1 VLFRSLDL
9 IDKLKQIDSDRMY
22 LSSSSNDCLE
32 TSGHQL
38 SDVANHDDAH
48 HDQHQSSSQAT
59 NSLTSSSSSSC
70 SLFEGTTNPS
80 SSQSNAEHLSD
91 VNKEEGNTI
100 DEEIN
105 KTPDAAP
112 TKFQSFFKLNETNR
126 FASDIESALHNLQS
140 GYSASPASSTAG
152 LKKPITFAS
161 IAAAAHSGTPTAL
174 PLNTQHV
181 SPGFQAKFGSPSN
194 SKIESIL
201 NEFKQNIYLLQL
213 ALNQA
218 SKNFEDY
225 AKLQQMSPTQL
236 AANPSIMSSHNH
248 QLQVIQAFNSNVH
261 SIYKQMNASLA
272 NTSKQLNFHLSS
284 AASTIN
290 SDLKNLEADLEI
302 A

>member
-1 VLFRSLDL
+1 MNIFKEKKVKSKQTKQLTNDPSKCPNGNELDL
-9 IDKLKQIDSDRMY
+9 IDKLKQIDSERMY

-38 SDVANHDDAH
+38 SDAANHEDAH

-91 VNKEEGNTI
+91 VNKEEGNII
-100 DEEIN
+100 DETLN
-105 KTPDAAP
+105 KTPDVAP
-112 TKFQSFFKLNETNR
+112 AKFQSFFKLNETNR
-126 FASDIESALHNLQS
+126 FASDIESALHNLHS
-140 GYSASPASSTAG
+140 GYSASPAG

-161 IAAAAHSGTPTAL
+161 IAAAAAHSGTPTAL
-174 PLNTQHV
+174 TLNTNV

-213 ALNQA
+213 ALNQVILF
-218 SKNFEDY
+218 KWHNF
-225 AKLQQMSPTQL
+225 
-236 AANPSIMSSHNH
+236 
-248 QLQVIQAFNSNVH
+248 F
-261 SIYKQMNASLA
+261 
-272 NTSKQLNFHLSS
+272 
-284 AASTIN
+284 TIFPFKKIFQI
-290 SDLKNLEADLEI
+290 SFI
-302 A
+302 I